1 LTTPQDRPA
10 ERLFA
15 DRARHIAAFHCA
27 AEPGPGH
34 GCAASLAA
42 VVETNHSCRWQREAP
57 GFAAEDSTTVIGT
70 AEGGRRFA
78 RLAGSGGKS
87 AARSR
92 RAASPQCLLARGQ
105 ADSVRCLQFSDK
117 LVLVDVIYDLALLL
131 MDLEHRGLKDFASL
145 VLNRHL
151 DLTGD
156 EDGLTAMA
164 LFLSSRAAIRAYVTA
179 ATMERAAS
187 PTIAA
192 KARIYLDLSA
202 LLLRPRPCRLVV
214 IGGLTGSGK
223 STLAA
228 ALAPSLGARLLHSD
242 VIRKRLFEVT
252 PETRLPTSAY
262 TSQVSRLAYQTLYR
276 KAADPL
282 ANRYSVIIDAVLL
295 KPADR
300 RFFLRVAEGLVSRLS
315 VFGSRLPQQSWIS
328 VCVVG
333 AMTLGFVSGSSRQ
346 FDRTTDQLQ
355 QRLSGDIA
363 LNFGPGCQLFQSKG
377 QVLNHSLFN
386 PSARRTIS
394 HAQISSIDRG
404 DCGVSSTR
412 NDGPS

>member
-1 LTTPQDRPA
+1 
-10 ERLFA
+10 
-15 DRARHIAAFHCA
+15 
-27 AEPGPGH
+27 
-34 GCAASLAA
+34 
-42 VVETNHSCRWQREAP
+42 
-57 GFAAEDSTTVIGT
+57 
-70 AEGGRRFA
+70 
-78 RLAGSGGKS
+78 
-87 AARSR
+87 
-92 RAASPQCLLARGQ
+92 
-105 ADSVRCLQFSDK
+105 
-117 LVLVDVIYDLALLL
+117 

-202 LLLRPRPCRLVV
+202 LLLRPRPCRLGV

-276 KAADPL
+276 KTADPL

-295 KPADR
+295 KPAER

-363 LNFGPGCQLFQSKG
+363 LNFGPS
-377 QVLNHSLFN
+377 
-386 PSARRTIS
+386 
-394 HAQISSIDRG
+394 
-404 DCGVSSTR
+404 
-412 NDGPS
+412 